1 MLITKIG
8 SDYITINE
16 ENIKDEQ
23 LLKIDRVHLIKFDFK
38 QPSIEK
44 VEAVM
49 VLWNKTNRFVIANNI
64 KIYND
69 ILKRT
74 VKKYYVEN
82 TSYDNLITFF
92 RRNNKVLLNVC
103 NLTEHDKS
111 FVLNKNTLSDVL
123 KNIEVIQIEKECYNM
138 YSSIFKKWNGNVII
152 Q

>member
-74 VKKYYVEN
+74 IKKYYVEN